1 MDKVYLR
8 SLFES
13 QKGFLKKLQSGEQT
27 RRALFVANDYS
38 LNVVIRILHLIAIGE
53 ISLPSKSS
61 QTIKKSLRV
70 KKLLSFE
77 SKKFFQSVLNSPRE
91 NKLKLLNQFIKL
103 YPDLLYTFFNEV

>member
-13 QKGFLKKLQSGEQT
+13 QKGFLKRLQSGEET
-27 RRALFVANDYS
+27 RHLLHVANDHS
-38 LNVVIRILHLIAIGE
+38 LNVLFRILHLIASGE
-53 ISLPSKSS
+53 ISLPAKSS

-77 SKKFFQSVLNSPRE
+77 SKKFLQTALNSSRE
-91 NKLKLLNQFIKL
+91 NKLKLLTQFNKI
-103 YPDLLYTFFNEV
+103 YPDLLYSFFNEI